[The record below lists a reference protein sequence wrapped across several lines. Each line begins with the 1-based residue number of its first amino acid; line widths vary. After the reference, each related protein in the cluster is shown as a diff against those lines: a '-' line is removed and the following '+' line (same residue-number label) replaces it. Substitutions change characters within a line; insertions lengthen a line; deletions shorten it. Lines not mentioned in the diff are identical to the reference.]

1 MTKSSDELYEYI
13 IGINILYEVNM
24 TLPLRKVT
32 ATEAIVESLKER
44 IRTGEFGPGDQLP
57 SEQFMLQEYGVSRLT
72 LRESLARLAA
82 LGIIK
87 VHHGKGAFVAENI
100 SISALDNVLIP
111 LFPHYDASRMQ
122 DLIDARNL
130 IESEVVAQVAEIR
143 CDEDIKLLRELLDYN
158 EDILN
163 NPELFAE
170 RDYDFHLALVVMA
183 GNQFFIVMYRALYQQ
198 IRSFLVQ
205 YARSINDR
213 REAMDRHQPILE
225 AIVNQD
231 IEKARQLAKDHAG
244 ICASFIK
251 EFVPKE
257 GDKK

>member
-1 MTKSSDELYEYI
+1 MA
-13 IGINILYEVNM
+13 
-24 TLPLRKVT
+24 LPLLRIS

-82 LGIIK
+82 LGIIR
-87 VHHGKGAFVAENI
+87 VYHGKGAFVAEAI
-100 SISALDNVLIP
+100 SISALENVLIP

-122 DLIDARNL
+122 DLVEARNL
-130 IESEVVAQVAEIR
+130 IESDVVARVAEFHSE
-143 CDEDIKLLRELLDYN
+143 EDIKLLRKLLDYD
-158 EDILN
+158 EKILN

-183 GNQFFIVMYRALYQQ
+183 GNQFIIVMYRALYQQ

-205 YARSINDR
+205 YAKSIEDPK
-213 REAMDRHQPILE
+213 EAMDRHQPILE
-225 AIVNQD
+225 AIINRDV
-231 IEKARQLAKDHAG
+231 ETARNLAKDHAG
-244 ICASFIK
+244 ICASFIQNNI
-251 EFVPKE
+251 PIE